1 MTYEQALTLLRQR
14 YGATP
19 WTQASGSEVQSFL
32 RSQGVPSAYVT
43 QIGTAYYTAQRTNSS
58 IDNVLQT
65 KGLYTPSGTTTT
77 AAVAPIPTATTT
89 GTTPPVIAAPSFT
102 TPPTNSTPT
111 PAQTPSVVTS
121 TPVSTIFAPSALASQ
136 ESGAIGAAS
145 IASQM
150 ANNLPTVSPTLPGTI
165 IAPAT
170 AESEETKALKY
181 LTNIYGNNLMA
192 VPLQNIITTLSAAQ
206 DTSAGTQKNMFS
218 SNVRMRIMDAY
229 KTASTS
235 NKSLQDVFTTPTA
248 VSPVGTTAS
257 VPATTAPATQVQT
270 TAPATLPTLSNPLA
284 ATTPAG
290 QVATVEGG
298 GTLQNPL
305 AGTTPTT
312 TPPVTPAMG
321 GSLEDQMNYQAA
333 IERLTRQLALSKE
346 NAGLQAGET
355 RAQSESQIRKAGRDL
370 YNAQVKSLAS
380 LAARG
385 ISGAPGLSVA
395 AQRAGAAEPEFRRQG
410 LVADRERQLSALNR
424 TLSQQLLDYESELRR
439 NQQQLTRATTLANQ
453 LTGTGTGQ

>member
-77 AAVAPIPTATTT
+77 AAVAPVPTATTT
-89 GTTPPVIAAPSFT
+89 GTTPPVIAVPSFT
-102 TPPTNSTPT
+102 TPPTNVTPT
-111 PAQTPSVVTS
+111 SAQTPSVVT
-121 TPVSTIFAPSALASQ
+121 TNPVSTIFAPSSLASQ

-150 ANNLPTVSPTLPGTI
+150 ANNLPTVSPTLPGTAI
-165 IAPAT
+165 AT
-170 AESEETKALKY
+170 AESEETRALKY
-181 LTNIYGNNLMA
+181 LTNIYGDNLMS

-206 DTSAGTQKNMFS
+206 ITSAGTQKSMFS

-229 KTASTS
+229 KTAASS
-235 NKSLQDVFTTPTA
+235 NRSLQDVFTTPTA
-248 VSPVGTTAS
+248 VSPVGTVAGTQAITGPAAD
-257 VPATTAPATQVQT
+257 VATTTPIS
-270 TAPATLPTLSNPLA
+270 LPTLTNPLA
-284 ATTPAG
+284 PTTSAG
-290 QVATVEGG
+290 QAVTVEGG

-305 AGTTPTT
+305 ATT
-312 TPPVTPAMG
+312 TPSTIPPVTAAMG
-321 GSLEDQMNYQAA
+321 GSLEDQINYQSA
-333 IERLTRQLALSKE
+333 IRRLTAQLQRAQES
-346 NAGLQAGET
+346 AGQQAGEV
-355 RAQSESQIRKAGRDL
+355 RAVSESQIRKAGRDL

-395 AQRAGAAEPEFRRQG
+395 AQRAGAAEPEFRRQT
-410 LVADRERQLSALNR
+410 LISDRDRQLSALNR
-424 TLSQQLLDYESELRR
+424 TLTTQLGDYEEELRK
-439 NQQQLTRATTLANQ
+439 NQEQLTRATTLANK
-453 LTGTGTGQ
+453 LTGTE

>member
-1 MTYEQALTLLRQR
+1 MTYDQALALLRKR

-32 RSQGVPSAYVT
+32 RSQNVPSSLVT
-43 QIGTAYYTAQRTNSS
+43 QIGVAYYTAQRTNSS

-65 KGLYTPSGTTTT
+65 KGLYTPTGTATT
-77 AAVAPIPTATTT
+77 AAPVPTATTT

-102 TPPTNSTPT
+102 TTPT
-111 PAQTPSVVTS
+111 TVTATPAPAPSVVTS

-150 ANNLPTVSPTLPGTI
+150 ANNLPTVSPTLPGTSI
-165 IAPAT
+165 AT
-170 AESEETKALKY
+170 AESEETRALKY

-248 VSPVGTTAS
+248 VSPVGTAAGI
-257 VPATTAPATQVQT
+257 PATTAPATQVQT